1 MRDPINRSQLDRSP
15 GGRYGGQAFIFDAGE
30 ACSAYIYT
38 RGVADLAPW
47 AAAGRCIVSTA
58 AAGWLQTAGQQGV
71 GVRWWG
77 ELTPA
82 ATALDGEIKLVA

>member
-1 MRDPINRSQLDRSP
+1 M
-15 GGRYGGQAFIFDAGE
+15 G
-30 ACSAYIYT
+30 T
-38 RGVADLAPW
+38 
-47 AAAGRCIVSTA
+47 AAGRCIVSTA